1 MQCSAMELCTAK
13 YYSISY
19 NAILGS
25 ILQYHTIPHHTV
37 QCNRIDHN
45 TARYNTTTQYKT
57 MQTHGSAQ
65 HNTTCQTQY
74 TRRDATQYNI
84 IFTVRCR
91 ILKLNTTG
99 CYTVPYSTPQYNS
112 MQYNNIQYTAT
123 Y

>member
-1 MQCSAMELCTAK
+1 
-13 YYSISY
+13 
-19 NAILGS
+19 
-25 ILQYHTIPHHTV
+25 
-37 QCNRIDHN
+37 
-45 TARYNTTTQYKT
+45 
-57 MQTHGSAQ
+57 MQTHKSAQ

-84 IFTVRCR
+84 IFKVRWR

-123 Y
+123 YWNAMQFKPQNTIQSDGAQYDMRQ